1 MDHPADLRGYC
12 LQGCGT
18 PYGMPGRPSW
28 DCTRHVTGCLEKGPE
43 REEPGGLGSSSGK
56 TAGKQ
61 RTAARKQAAHCTCL
75 TMPCVCSPQSVLSS
89 Q

>member
-1 MDHPADLRGYC
+1 MDPPADLRGYC

-61 RTAARKQAAHCTCL
+61 SKREQRHASRLPT
-75 TMPCVCSPQSVLSS
+75 VLV
-89 Q
+89 